1 MRVVCRRDKLSLQKG
16 VRMKAMI
23 KLGDILSLIGPQQH
37 IRICEEVKG
46 KETDRFAGK
55 AAALRMSEEQEHK
68 ELLCRYAK
76 LMLIAANLNEANS
89 KGDKETG
96 TEGNS
101 KKEPPFSLKI
111 YIF

>member
-1 MRVVCRRDKLSLQKG
+1 
-16 VRMKAMI
+16 MKAMI

-46 KETDRFAGK
+46 KETELFAGK

-68 ELLCRYAK
+68 ELLCKYAK
-76 LMLIAANLNEANS
+76 LMLIAANLNEAVT
-89 KGDKETG
+89 KDDKAVG
-96 TEGNS
+96 TDGNS

>member
-1 MRVVCRRDKLSLQKG
+1 MAG
-16 VRMKAMI
+16 KAMI

-37 IRICEEVKG
+37 IRICEDVKG
-46 KETDRFAGK
+46 EEKELFAGK

-68 ELLCRYAK
+68 GLMDRYAR
-76 LMLIAANLNEANS
+76 LMLIAANLR
-89 KGDKETG
+89 ETE
-96 TEGNS
+96 TEEGSS